1 MGTLQR
7 CTVRGSVAVFSA
19 NKRMK
24 GVDVAGINQSTK
36 KRAFRVVAV
45 NDAGHVVGESHPN
58 AKLTDHD
65 VDLIFELREEGLSL
79 GRIAKA
85 MEVHKNT
92 VQKILDGTRRG
103 HVVSTWRRVP
113 VRG

>member
-1 MGTLQR
+1 VGIKGLAATE
-7 CTVRGSVAVFSA
+7 VGSRV
-19 NKRMK
+19 K
-24 GVDVAGINQSTK
+24 GLDVAGINQSAK

-103 HVVSTWRRVP
+103 HVVTTWRRVP